1 MTGPLE
7 AAPVIEVLAAA
18 SVMAQQ
24 QPAPAASGQLPFDI
38 TQVLQ
43 FGLLGLIFLCLVFRK
58 FIVPEWTL
66 KQSEDRAEAE
76 KADLERRLTETREQL
91 DKLQDVFQDQMIP
104 ALPRATEINARY
116 NEGLQRRR
124 FSTGSKPPEAEL

>member
-1 MTGPLE
+1 MFHQ
-7 AAPVIEVLAAA
+7 AA
-18 SVMAQQ
+18 SAMFYATGAA
-24 QPAPAASGQLPFDI
+24 APAATATVPFDI

-66 KQSEDRAEAE
+66 KAAEEHATAE
-76 KADLERRLTETREQL
+76 KDELIRRLGETREQL

-104 ALPRATEINARY
+104 ALTKATEINARY
-116 NEGLQRRR
+116 TDELQKARYARKDPSMTE
-124 FSTGSKPPEAEL
+124 STQ